1 MVKMTK
7 EMQKCF
13 NEMSDEQKIRMLYEL
28 TKYMCE
34 NMEYG
39 ADDEMNNLIEDIAN
53 VRNDIDNL

>member
-13 NEMSDEQKIRMLYEL
+13 NEMSDEQKIRMFYEL